1 MFRTVEIWDD
11 DDVIETDF
19 DTYNQA
25 FALYAH
31 RFSYGTLPFI
41 DFLIVDMST
50 GEVVFQG
57 STVSVHYGGIYGSS
71 RIS

>member
-1 MFRTVEIWDD
+1 MYRTIEIWDE
-11 DDVIETDF
+11 DDVVETDF

-25 FALYAH
+25 FALFAH
-31 RFSYGTLPFI
+31 RFSYGTLPFV

-57 STVSVHYGGIYGSS
+57 STAKVY
-71 RIS
+71 

>member
-1 MFRTVEIWDD
+1 MYRTIEIWDEN
-11 DDVIETDF
+11 DVVETDF

-25 FALYAH
+25 FALFAH
-31 RFSYGTLPFI
+31 RFSYGTLPFV

-57 STVSVHYGGIYGSS
+57 STISVH
-71 RIS
+71 

>member
-1 MFRTVEIWDD
+1 MYRTIEIWDEN
-11 DDVIETDF
+11 DVVETDF

-31 RFSYGTLPFI
+31 RFSYGTLPFV

-57 STVSVHYGGIYGSS
+57 STVSVH
-71 RIS
+71 

>member
-11 DDVIETDF
+11 DDVVETDF

-31 RFSYGTLPFI
+31 RFSSGTLPFV

-57 STVSVHYGGIYGSS
+57 STVSVH
-71 RIS
+71 

>member
-1 MFRTVEIWDD
+1 MYRTIEIWDE
-11 DDVIETDF
+11 DDVVETDF

-25 FALYAH
+25 FALFAH
-31 RFSYGTLPFI
+31 HFSYGTLPFI

-57 STVSVHYGGIYGSS
+57 SAAKVH
-71 RIS
+71 

>member
-1 MFRTVEIWDD
+1 MYRTIEIWDE
-11 DDVIETDF
+11 DDVVETDF

-25 FALYAH
+25 FALFAH

-57 STVSVHYGGIYGSS
+57 STAKVH
-71 RIS
+71 